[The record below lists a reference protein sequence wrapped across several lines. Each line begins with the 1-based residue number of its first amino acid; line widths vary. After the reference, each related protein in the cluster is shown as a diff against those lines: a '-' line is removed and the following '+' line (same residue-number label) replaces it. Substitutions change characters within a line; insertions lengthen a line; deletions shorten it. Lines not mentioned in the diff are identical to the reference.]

1 MHVPAMH
8 EGWFRACHPFPRT
21 PGCSRTSIPGIRHLR
36 DMPFAVRRP
45 PSNRHAGH
53 HPVRSRAFVPG
64 MRNRRCSRRTDVV
77 DGTCIRPVGASATVA
92 TVRVPH
98 RWMRCEAG
106 AASGAAESPDW
117 FGPSSQ
123 PMYPGRGV
131 SKTHPHPT
139 LPGSRVLR
147 SPGNPVLGIL
157 PRPLIGA
164 RTCGSQARRFTPL
177 KGRALG
183 LFGDLRCL
191 PLKGRLL
198 VCLA

>member
-1 MHVPAMH
+1 MGLHVPAMH

-123 PMYPGRGV
+123 PMYRSSRVQQNPSPPNVARLARPALARQPGPR
-131 SKTHPHPT
+131 HPATAAHRRANLRFASTPIHP
-139 LPGSRVLR
+139 LEGEGSR
-147 SPGNPVLGIL
+147 
-157 PRPLIGA
+157 LI
-164 RTCGSQARRFTPL
+164 R
-177 KGRALG
+177 
-183 LFGDLRCL
+183 
-191 PLKGRLL
+191 
-198 VCLA
+198 